1 MATEVGAG
9 SKHTPA
15 DRKYLDS
22 LSARLLMEFRNYV
35 GMGVLCEFLQ
45 QPAQKSAPNASTTRQ
60 FISDLVRVKIE
71 AMPFLAPVRGPPIP
85 VKAELQVACALDEGG
100 REVLNAFGFGTPGSN
115 LKVMEVLQ
123 RPSWSSSAITL
134 PEPDACSASS
144 DVMHG

>member
-45 QPAQKSAPNASTTRQ
+45 QPAQKSAPDASTTRQ
-60 FISDLVRVKIE
+60 FVSDLVRVKIE
-71 AMPFLAPVRGPPIP
+71 ATPFLAPMSR
-85 VKAELQVACALDEGG
+85 CALDEGG
-100 REVLNAFGFGTPGSN
+100 CEVLNAFGFGTPGSN
-115 LKVMEVLQ
+115 LKVLGNN
-123 RPSWSSSAITL
+123 SDSA
-134 PEPDACSASS
+134 EPDACSASS